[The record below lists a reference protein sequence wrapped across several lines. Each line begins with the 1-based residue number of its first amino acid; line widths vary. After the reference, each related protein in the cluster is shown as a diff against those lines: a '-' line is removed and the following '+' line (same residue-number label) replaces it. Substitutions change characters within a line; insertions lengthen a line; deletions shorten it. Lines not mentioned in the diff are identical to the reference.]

1 MSSMFTTREL
11 KKAAVAVEVAQS
23 REKAAATLHGTDDMG
38 CDATTS
44 EPYFGTRDNQTGDGS
59 AGNKN
64 TLSRAVSFREND
76 LTKGKRASALPAQET
91 SDEDALVTVLCRYFL
106 PALETRRRREITVM
120 NALTSVVGKR
130 PRKKW
135 SEKQAELYG
144 VPARSGGSGG
154 ANGTANLEIVDA
166 VGLDIDN
173 EVPKELWQVGVKGG
187 LEAAQLLQTEA
198 LLRELCT
205 LPMVR
210 LISANHGWM
219 SRGFGKFASQRRI
232 TRGDF
237 SRIAESAPVCFAS
250 LEQTLGGG
258 SKKDFRRLHHIFNV
272 ANKGHAPDTLPDSAW
287 YVWVVAGAGAKRGTW
302 GGGV

>member
-1 MSSMFTTREL
+1 M
-11 KKAAVAVEVAQS
+11 AQS

-135 SEKQAELYG
+135 SEKQAEL
-144 VPARSGGSGG
+144 
-154 ANGTANLEIVDA
+154 
-166 VGLDIDN
+166 
-173 EVPKELWQVGVKGG
+173 
-187 LEAAQLLQTEA
+187 
-198 LLRELCT
+198 
-205 LPMVR
+205 
-210 LISANHGWM
+210 
-219 SRGFGKFASQRRI
+219 
-232 TRGDF
+232 
-237 SRIAESAPVCFAS
+237 
-250 LEQTLGGG
+250 
-258 SKKDFRRLHHIFNV
+258 
-272 ANKGHAPDTLPDSAW
+272 
-287 YVWVVAGAGAKRGTW
+287 
-302 GGGV
+302 